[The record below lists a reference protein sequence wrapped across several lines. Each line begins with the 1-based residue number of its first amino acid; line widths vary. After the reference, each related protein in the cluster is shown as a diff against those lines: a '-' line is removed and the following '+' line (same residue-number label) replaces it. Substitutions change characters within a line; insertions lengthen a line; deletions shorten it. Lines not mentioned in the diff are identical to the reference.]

1 MSEDDAIIERLRG
14 LSALVLHPRDGDAEE
29 LLLQLNRI
37 GCRAQAVWPPP
48 RVDAE
53 SVDIAFILVQE
64 KPSELIVQFLERQ
77 SVAPTLIGLAGYES
91 PSVLNHLIEL
101 KVDSVLTK
109 PIRPSGVLTA
119 MVTGRR
125 IWQECRQK
133 DRMIGKLRSKVE
145 NSQKMTDAKLILM
158 RLHGIEEQ
166 AAYQAM
172 RQQAMEKRQSVSD
185 IAEAIIQS
193 HELLS
198 SVVTRA
204 AGPPEDD
211 PT

>member
-1 MSEDDAIIERLRG
+1 MSEDAGIIERLRG
-14 LSALVLHPRDGDAEE
+14 LNSLVLHPRDGDAEE

-48 RVDAE
+48 RIDPE

-64 KPSELIVQFLERQ
+64 KPSEPIADYLERQ
-77 SVAPTLIGLAGYES
+77 STRPTLIGLAGYES
-91 PSVLNHLIEL
+91 PSVLNHLIGL

-133 DRMIGKLRSKVE
+133 DRLIGKLRAKVE
-145 NSQKMTDAKLILM
+145 NSQKLTDAKLILM

-172 RQQAMEKRQSVSD
+172 RQQAMESRQTVTEV
-185 IAEAIIQS
+185 AEAIIQS

-204 AGPPEDD
+204 DGQSDAEPS
-211 PT
+211 

>member
-1 MSEDDAIIERLRG
+1 MSEEDAIIERLRG

-64 KPSELIVQFLERQ
+64 KPSEPIVEFLERQ

-172 RQQAMEKRQSVSD
+172 RQQAMETRQSISD

-193 HELLS
+193 HDLLS

-204 AGPPEDD
+204 AGPSEDD

>member
-1 MSEDDAIIERLRG
+1 MTEDDAIIERLRG

-48 RVDAE
+48 RVDGV

-64 KPSELIVQFLERQ
+64 KPSGPIVEFLRRQ
-77 SVAPTLIGLAGYES
+77 SVTPTLIGLAGYES
-91 PSVLNHLIEL
+91 PSVLNYLIEL

-119 MVTGRR
+119 MVTARR

-172 RQQAMEKRQSVSD
+172 RQRAMETRQSISD
-185 IAEAIIQS
+185 IAEAVIQS
-193 HELLS
+193 HEMLS
-198 SVVTRA
+198 SVVPRA
-204 AGPPEDD
+204 AGPSEDD

>member
-1 MSEDDAIIERLRG
+1 MTDDDGIIERLRG

-48 RVDAE
+48 KVDSE
-53 SVDIAFILVQE
+53 PVDIAFILVQE
-64 KPSELIVQFLERQ
+64 KPLQPIIEFLARQ
-77 SVAPTLIGLAGYES
+77 STRPTLVGLAGYES
-91 PSVLNHLIEL
+91 PSVLNHLIGLE
-101 KVDSVLTK
+101 VDSVLTK

-125 IWQECRQK
+125 IWQNIRQK
-133 DRMIGKLRSKVE
+133 DRLIGKLRSKFE
-145 NSQKMTDAKLILM
+145 NSQKLADAKLILM

-172 RQQAMEKRQSVSD
+172 RNLAMESRQTVTEV
-185 IAEAIIQS
+185 AEAIIQS

-198 SVVTRA
+198 SVLTQVDGH
-204 AGPPEDD
+204 AGPSSA
-211 PT
+211 

>member
-1 MSEDDAIIERLRG
+1 MSEDDDIIERLRG

-64 KPSELIVQFLERQ
+64 KPSEPIVQFLERQ

-172 RQQAMEKRQSVSD
+172 RQQAMETRQSISD

-204 AGPPEDD
+204 AGPSEDD

>member
-64 KPSELIVQFLERQ
+64 KPSEPIVQFLERQ

-172 RQQAMEKRQSVSD
+172 RQQAMETRQSISD

>member
-64 KPSELIVQFLERQ
+64 KPSEPIVEFLERQ

-119 MVTGRR
+119 MVTARR

-172 RQQAMEKRQSVSD
+172 RQQAMETRQSISD

>member
-64 KPSELIVQFLERQ
+64 KPSEPIVEFLERQ

-172 RQQAMEKRQSVSD
+172 RQQAMETRQSISD

>member
-64 KPSELIVQFLERQ
+64 KPSEPIVQFLERQ

-172 RQQAMEKRQSVSD
+172 RQQAMETRQSISD

-198 SVVTRA
+198 SVMTRA
-204 AGPPEDD
+204 AGPSEDD

>member
-64 KPSELIVQFLERQ
+64 KPSEPIVQFLERQ

-172 RQQAMEKRQSVSD
+172 RQQAMETRQSISD

-204 AGPPEDD
+204 AGPSEDD

>member
-64 KPSELIVQFLERQ
+64 KPSEPIVGFLERQ
-77 SVAPTLIGLAGYES
+77 SEAPTLIGLAGYES

-166 AAYQAM
+166 TAYQAM
-172 RQQAMEKRQSVSD
+172 RQQAMETRQSISD

-204 AGPPEDD
+204 AGPSKDD
-211 PT
+211 PA